1 MNSQYGRA
9 GDVRKVFENFLFF
22 ITQACFQIVG
32 VSVIKGPSS
41 STIDPKDVMSPVRG
55 SASAAALK
63 WVSK

>member
-9 GDVRKVFENFLFF
+9 GDVRLMLIYALNFN
-22 ITQACFQIVG
+22 QIEFHRAG

-41 STIDPKDVMSPVRG
+41 NIDPKEKTSPVRG